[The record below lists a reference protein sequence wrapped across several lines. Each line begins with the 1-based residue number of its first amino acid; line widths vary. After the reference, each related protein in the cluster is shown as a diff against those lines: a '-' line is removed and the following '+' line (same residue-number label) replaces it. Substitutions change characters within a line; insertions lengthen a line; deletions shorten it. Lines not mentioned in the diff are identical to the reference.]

1 MNNMITAVENLKAIN
16 SDLCLHFVVSP
27 TGRIKV
33 FAEHEVAGLNRICE
47 VENKRNYFS
56 VDKLTNDGER
66 AWRQYEFTDE
76 TKVNAL
82 KDNGYFMCWML
93 IEDNQLMDVWN
104 IAVFVD
110 KSGNVVYLKKDKT
123 IMKHIKLLFKAA
135 GFKRFH
141 IFENL

>member
-1 MNNMITAVENLKAIN
+1 MNNMITAVENLKTIN

-27 TGRIKV
+27 TGRVKV
-33 FAEHEVAGLNRICE
+33 FADHETADFSRICE

-56 VDKLTNDGER
+56 INKLTESGEH

-76 TKVNAL
+76 TKVTAL
-82 KDNGYFMCWML
+82 KDKGYFMCWML
-93 IEDNQLMDVWN
+93 IEDNQRMDVWN

-110 KSGNVVYLKKDKT
+110 KSGNVIYLNKDKT

-141 IFENL
+141 IFENI

>member
-33 FAEHEVAGLNRICE
+33 FADHEVADLNRICE

-56 VDKLTNDGER
+56 ISKLTNNGKR
-66 AWRQYEFTDE
+66 AWRQRKFTDKA
-76 TKVNAL
+76 KVSML
-82 KDNGYFMCWML
+82 ESKGYFMCWML

>member
-33 FAEHEVAGLNRICE
+33 FAEHEAADLNRIFE
-47 VENKRNYFS
+47 VENMRNYFS

-66 AWRQYEFTDE
+66 AWRRYEFTDK

-110 KSGNVVYLKKDKT
+110 KSGNVVYLKNDKT